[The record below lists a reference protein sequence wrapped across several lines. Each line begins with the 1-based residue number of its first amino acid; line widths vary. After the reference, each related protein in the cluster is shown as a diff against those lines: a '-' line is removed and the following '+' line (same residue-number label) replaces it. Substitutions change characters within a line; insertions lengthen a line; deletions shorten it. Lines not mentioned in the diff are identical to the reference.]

1 MHSQKT
7 AQGKPENYDEDSQ
20 KGAFVSVLFVG
31 GFIALLYILFLR
43 HLFSQIL
50 KIKRRESH
58 API

>member
-31 GFIALLYILFLR
+31 GFIALLYILFYAIYLVR
-43 HLFSQIL
+43 F
-50 KIKRRESH
+50 
-58 API
+58 